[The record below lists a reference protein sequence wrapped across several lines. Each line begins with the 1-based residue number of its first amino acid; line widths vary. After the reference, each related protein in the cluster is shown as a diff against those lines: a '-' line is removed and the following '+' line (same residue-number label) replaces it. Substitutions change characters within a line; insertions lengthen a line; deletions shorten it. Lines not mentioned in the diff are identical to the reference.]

1 MKRLRRRPL
10 TVEEIL
16 RWADAHREV
25 TGKWPTKDS
34 GPILHAKFEN
44 WLTVDNALRQGL
56 RGLPGKCSLAQLLAE
71 HRGARNIHKLP
82 PLSEEQ
88 ILQWADD
95 HHRRTAEWPTQK
107 SGTIPN
113 SGGEKWQAI
122 DTALH
127 LGARKVT
134 GRSSLARLLA
144 RHRGVRNRKQLPP
157 LTEEQILAWADAHY
171 RHTGAWPKRNSG
183 PILHAPGET
192 WSGVNVAL
200 NHGNRHLPGGSSLAL
215 LLAERRGVPHE
226 ALRTSLSREQILSW
240 ADAFHER
247 TGQWPNVKSGSIT
260 GANGETWPAV
270 DKALRR
276 GYRELPGGSSLAK
289 LLAAERGVRSRVS
302 LPPLSRQM
310 ILAWADAHFERTQ
323 TWPNASM
330 GAIPEAPEE
339 TWKGVN
345 SARGQFRLVQWL
357 SWSPGPFLSG
367 SFAGSLPWQT
377 QSPEPAGFVGEN
389 HFGLG

>member
-1 MKRLRRRPL
+1 M
-10 TVEEIL
+10 
-16 RWADAHREV
+16 
-25 TGKWPTKDS
+25 
-34 GPILHAKFEN
+34 
-44 WLTVDNALRQGL
+44 
-56 RGLPGKCSLAQLLAE
+56 
-71 HRGARNIHKLP
+71 
-82 PLSEEQ
+82 
-88 ILQWADD
+88 
-95 HHRRTAEWPTQK
+95 
-107 SGTIPN
+107 
-113 SGGEKWQAI
+113 
-122 DTALH
+122 
-127 LGARKVT
+127 
-134 GRSSLARLLA
+134 
-144 RHRGVRNRKQLPP
+144 
-157 LTEEQILAWADAHY
+157 
-171 RHTGAWPKRNSG
+171 
-183 PILHAPGET
+183 HAPGET

-302 LPPLSRQM
+302 LPPLSRKM

-345 SARGQFRLVQWL
+345 SALCNGSRGLRVHSSLARLLARYRGKRNHL
-357 SWSPGPFLSG
+357 SQPALSEKTILAWADVHRQRTGKWPNVNSGPVVDARGETWKLIDHALRQGHRQLEGGSSLLQLLVKKRGVRHPLRLPHLTEELILYWAELHYDRIGTWPKYDSGPIWRGDGETWAQVDYALRHGKRKLAGGSSLAKFLASQGYGTESQGRRGKPSPAL
-367 SFAGSLPWQT
+367 A
-377 QSPEPAGFVGEN
+377 
-389 HFGLG
+389 